1 MADNRPE
8 IVLDGDITPLRQKLR
23 EAGAEFKRFGAEG
36 EQALGRMTGP
46 LGALQSKFIAIGAV
60 LAGGKVFAAAVD
72 ESKRLTEE
80 ATALGKAMGMSTT
93 EASILN
99 VALGDIGVGADE
111 FIGSAQH
118 LSRQLRTN
126 EESLNAMGLRTREAN
141 GEYRNM
147 KDIMFDAVEVLKG
160 YKEGTDR
167 NLAAQVLF
175 AKGAGDVVNL
185 LKLQKDAMQGASE
198 KARELGLIIGEQ
210 NVEATR
216 EYKAAMND
224 AGDVMSAFKSVIG
237 NAIMPVL
244 TTLANWFAAIGPA
257 AVVVLKGAIG
267 GLVAVFHGLLNGVV
281 VVWETINAFV
291 FSAAEP
297 IMALSQAIA
306 LGVQGKFAEAGER
319 LKAVPANVAG
329 AWSGAMDT
337 IAAKSEDTSK
347 KLHALFGAPDATG
360 PANKGGKGFTPPPKT
375 DGAADEKSFMAY
387 YETELAARKN
397 AYEQGDAARRF
408 SKEQELAYWRDLQ
421 QTVELTNKDRVTIA
435 KRTATLE
442 LEVRRQLL
450 QQQRALEL
458 VDIEGR
464 RNAALQ
470 EVDSENQA
478 AQHLF
483 ANGQINKQQLL
494 EIEQQY
500 LQRRFEIEYQ
510 AQLERMELAAKDPT
524 ASPAERE
531 RLYEQLLE
539 LERRFKMQS
548 REIGQAQR
556 EVLNADMMGFTAG
569 IGDAFGRTV
578 DQMLVH
584 GARLRQTMTGLL
596 QGVYQAFVTNMVT
609 KPLADWVTGLARQL
623 AAKLNFLSTEKGLE
637 ASAATQ
643 TVGIKASETGAVVA
657 ANAAQAGSGAA
668 ASQAGIP
675 IVGPMLA
682 VAAMAAVFAAVMA
695 MNKRKS
701 AAGGY
706 DIPKGLNP
714 MTQLHEEEMV
724 LPQKYANVIRR
735 LEGQG
740 EGGGQGGGTT
750 NVFNINA
757 LDAHSV
763 RKLIKREGSAIADSL
778 ALQRRNF
785 KL

>member
-375 DGAADEKSFMAY
+375 DGAADEKSFMTY
-387 YETELAARKN
+387 YEMELAARKKN
-397 AYEQGDAARRF
+397 YEQADASRRF
-408 SKEQELAYWRDLQ
+408 SKEQELAYWRELQ
-421 QTVELTNKDRVTIA
+421 QHLELTSKDSVSIA
-435 KRTATLE
+435 KRTAALE
-442 LEVRRQLL
+442 LEIRRDNVRKKRDLDL
-450 QQQRALEL
+450 AG
-458 VDIEGR
+458 IEAR
-464 RNAALQ
+464 RNAALD
-470 EVDSENQA
+470 EVDVESQA
-478 AQHLF
+478 AQHRL
-483 ANGQINKQQLL
+483 ANGQINKAQLL
-494 EIEQQY
+494 ELEQQF
-500 LQRRFEIEYQ
+500 LRRRFEIEYQ
-510 AQLERMELAAKDPT
+510 AQLERTELAAKDPT
-524 ASPAERE
+524 QSPAERA
-531 RLYEQLLE
+531 RLHEQLLE
-539 LERRFKMQS
+539 LERAFQLRLNGVRQAY
-548 REIGQAQR
+548 REQQN
-556 EVLNADMMGFTAG
+556 ESMLGFTGG

-578 DQMLVH
+578 DQMMTK
-584 GARLRQTMTGLL
+584 GATLRSFMTTLWQGL
-596 QGVYQAFVTNMVT
+596 YQAFITNMIV
-609 KPLADWVTGLARQL
+609 KPLAEWVTMQARML
-623 AAKLNFLSTEKGLE
+623 AAKMGFLQTEVGME
-637 ASAATQ
+637 GAAAAQSA
-643 TVGIKASETGAVVA
+643 GIKATETEAVVGM
-657 ANAAQAGSGAA
+657 NAAQAGAGAA
-668 ASQAGIP
+668 ASQAAIP

-682 VAAMAAVFAAVMA
+682 VAAMAAIFGAVMA

-750 NVFNINA
+750 NVFNISA